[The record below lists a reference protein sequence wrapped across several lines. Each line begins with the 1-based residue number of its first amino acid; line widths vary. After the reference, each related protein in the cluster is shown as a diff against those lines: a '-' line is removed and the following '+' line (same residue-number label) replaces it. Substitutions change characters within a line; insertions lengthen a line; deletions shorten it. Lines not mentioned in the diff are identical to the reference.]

1 MHVIHKNVL
10 SLLLMGQME
19 CLPAMQKQAQEVA
32 QKQAQ
37 EVAQKQAQE
46 VAH

>member
-1 MHVIHKNVL
+1 MHVIRKNAL

-32 QKQAQ
+32 QKQ
-37 EVAQKQAQE
+37 ELE